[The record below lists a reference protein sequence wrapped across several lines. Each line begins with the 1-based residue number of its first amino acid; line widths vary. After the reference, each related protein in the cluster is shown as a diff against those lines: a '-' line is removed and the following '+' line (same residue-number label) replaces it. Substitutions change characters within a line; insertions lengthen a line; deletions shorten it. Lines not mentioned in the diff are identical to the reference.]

1 MVLVDFHTK
10 LGEVVFYLNPSLKN
24 DLDVLSILKG
34 MKNLEKYLRRLKI
47 AVSAINL
54 DYNLNI
60 AKIKGEDI
68 SGNLELLI
76 DSLKNKNNGLYES
89 LKTILNDEKLIRKI
103 EKSSWKTFPQL
114 IFTKPEIIKLSLTV
128 IFGIILI
135 TLFIFTDKMP

>member
-10 LGEVVFYLNPSLKN
+10 LGEVFFYLNPGLKN

-60 AKIKGEDI
+60 VKIKGEDI

-89 LKTILNDEKLIRKI
+89 LKTILNNEKLIRKI

-114 IFTKPEIIKLSLTV
+114 IFTKPEIIKLSLAV

-135 TLFIFTDKMP
+135 TLLIFTDKMP